1 MVADSVRSAIQ
12 REFVSRFIP
21 VTLVGEQPE
30 WAAKEIE
37 RHVDGRF
44 NEFQQEHIPW
54 LEVGGTLAGCEVLEI
69 GCGTG
74 SSTAALC
81 LAGAKVHAIDMDA
94 KSVEFAAL
102 RCELM
107 ELNTADFAVMNATE
121 IASIGRAFDR
131 VLFYAAFEH
140 MTHVERKRALGAAW
154 QMVKPGGIVAIVEAP
169 NRLWHFDEHTTLTPF
184 FHWLP
189 DELAIDYLSIAES
202 HVQHVFAKPELRDR
216 ETLARLGRGVS
227 YHDLEVAIGRV
238 AALEVLP
245 GLMDHRRTRDPKL
258 DVWWAEAPD
267 PDPTYHRL
275 LRGFVPALPSAFFYP
290 WFDVMVRRE

>member
-1 MVADSVRSAIQ
+1 MVPDLVRSAIH

-21 VTLVGEQPE
+21 VTLAGEQPE

-121 IASIGRAFDR
+121 IASMGRA
-131 VLFYAAFEH
+131 L
-140 MTHVERKRALGAAW
+140 
-154 QMVKPGGIVAIVEAP
+154 
-169 NRLWHFDEHTTLTPF
+169 
-184 FHWLP
+184 
-189 DELAIDYLSIAES
+189 
-202 HVQHVFAKPELRDR
+202 DR
-216 ETLARLGRGVS
+216 EHIIRGLRAHDARG
-227 YHDLEVAIGRV
+227 
-238 AALEVLP
+238 
-245 GLMDHRRTRDPKL
+245 
-258 DVWWAEAPD
+258 AEAGARCGLAD
-267 PDPTYHRL
+267 GQARRN
-275 LRGFVPALPSAFFYP
+275 RGDSRSANSALAF
-290 WFDVMVRRE
+290 RRAHDAHAVFPLAA